1 VIVGMM
7 ACFGSISRA
16 PIAVMLMV
24 AEMTGSI
31 SIVVP
36 AMLAVSL
43 AWMIVRRSDATIYES
58 QLRDRSER
66 TNALR
71 DPEADA
77 EESFGHLEA
86 VLATGTAR

>member
-1 VIVGMM
+1 M

-43 AWMIVRRSDATIYES
+43 AWLIVRHSDATIYRS

-66 TNALR
+66 TTMLR
-71 DPEADA
+71 DAEADA
-77 EESFGHLEA
+77 EESIGHLVA
-86 VLATGTAR
+86 VLATSAAR